1 MGDTAPPKPNTPATL
16 DDVVAALAAQQTI
29 LAAIL
34 TVLKSPPE
42 GPLPPRPATLA
53 RGSAT

>member
-1 MGDTAPPKPNTPATL
+1 MGDPAAPQPTASATL

-34 TVLKSPPE
+34 AVLKSPTP
-42 GPLPPRPATLA
+42 GPLPPRPATSA
-53 RGSAT
+53 RGDSK